1 MPKFKFRFR
10 GFTSL
15 LMFFSFLISLI
26 SGIVLYFPPQGKIAH
41 WTHWTFWGLGKEL
54 WGALHIN
61 SSLIFFII
69 ALFHIYYNW
78 KVILRYIK
86 KRAVIA
92 FNLKYEFLFAVMLS
106 FFIILATIFSVEPFK
121 TIIKWNDDIKNY
133 WAVQAQAQPPIP
145 HAEDMT
151 VIEFCEQLNVPFE
164 SFKQKLNQK
173 GWTFENVN
181 DKIKDI
187 ARRNNI
193 SPAEIY
199 NFLKKPDNNKL
210 RLGQGQGQ
218 RGWGRKNLQDVC
230 DELSQDLDVAL
241 KKLAANGIRASKED
255 YIRNIA
261 DQNNLRPMD
270 IVNMIDNAGKTKYKF
285 RKEIK

>member
-1 MPKFKFRFR
+1 MPKLKLRLRLR

-41 WTHWTFWGLGKEL
+41 WTHWTFWGLDKEL

-69 ALFHIYYNW
+69 ALFHFYYNW

-86 KRAVIA
+86 KRAKMA
-92 FNLKYEFLFAVMLS
+92 FNLKYEFLFAAALS
-106 FFIILATIFSVEPFK
+106 IFITMATIFNIEPFK

-145 HAEDMT
+145 HAEDLT
-151 VIEFCEQLNVPFE
+151 VIRFCEQFNISLE
-164 SFKQKLNQK
+164 SFAQKSKLK
-173 GWTFENVN
+173 GWIFEN
-181 DKIKDI
+181 DDEKIKDI

-199 NFLKKPDNNKL
+199 SAMNKTDVVNQN
-210 RLGQGQGQ
+210 GQEQGS
-218 RGWGRKNLQDVC
+218 GWGRKSMQDIC
-230 DELSQDLDVAL
+230 NELNLDVNIVL
-241 KKLAANGIRASKED
+241 KNLKANGIDASKGD
-255 YIRNIA
+255 YIKNIA
-261 DQNNLRPMD
+261 YQNNLKPID
-270 IVNMIDNAGKTKYKF
+270 IVNMINNGNK
-285 RKEIK
+285 